1 MLKQAKWSVSGDL
14 QKDAEKVED
23 READKDRVDTFNKPE
38 LQEEKREEKREEK
51 QDDVDN
57 ALQNALKN
65 LRDENEFDLS
75 KRTHI
80 LIVSEKR
87 KHFHKSDLKTF

>member
-1 MLKQAKWSVSGDL
+1 MKQAKWSVSGDIK
-14 QKDAEKVED
+14 QDKKDEEQVA
-23 READKDRVDTFNKPE
+23 ADKDKVNTFNKPD
-38 LQEEKREEKREEK
+38 LQDPVVEKRELKKKATDE
-51 QDDVDN
+51 
-57 ALQNALKN
+57 ALQVALAN

-87 KHFHKSDLKTF
+87 K